1 MLKVICLVVAFI
13 FNSINITY
21 ACHYENI
28 KVETNGEIKGH
39 LVPCNDENCP
49 TFQQLLKQKEN
60 VVFEKDI
67 SKNNTND
74 FPTLTP
80 DMPVK

>member
-28 KVETNGEIKGH
+28 KVGTNGEIKGH

-49 TFQQLLKQKEN
+49 TFQQLLKQKGAKTKWKKLQQMN
-60 VVFEKDI
+60 LQ
-67 SKNNTND
+67 N
-74 FPTLTP
+74 L
-80 DMPVK
+80 

>member
-1 MLKVICLVVAFI
+1 MLKAICLVVAFI

-28 KVETNGEIKGH
+28 KVGTNGEIKGH

-67 SKNNTND
+67 SK
-74 FPTLTP
+74 
-80 DMPVK
+80 K